1 MVVVKKASEG
11 IICGGGQSSKLI
23 YLVSILYYP
32 PPQNAEMD
40 MEKDLNHWFMICS
53 VSPLH
58 MHVMAHINR
67 PRHADITEMPSHDVQ
82 L

>member
-1 MVVVKKASEG
+1 VGLEVVWVVSLKLVAASVEESVLLLP
-11 IICGGGQSSKLI
+11 ILEKEENKNGG
-23 YLVSILYYP
+23 VDCDMFCSIL
-32 PPQNAEMD
+32 
-40 MEKDLNHWFMICS
+40 
-53 VSPLH
+53 PLH